1 MRIIIDTNI
10 FIYRENNH
18 ILSDE
23 LQHLLKILNSS
34 QINEILIHPKI
45 VEEINRDLN
54 ENRKKISISKLNTY
68 PLLKSPPDPKK
79 DRNFSRIVGI
89 PSKIND
95 EVDNAILYSVYK
107 NAVDFLITE
116 DINIH
121 KKAIRLDIED
131 RVLCIEEGI
140 RIFEKDI
147 SKEEV
152 IRPPALKEDFIYN
165 IDINDPI
172 FQSLKEEYEE
182 FNNWFNKISRE
193 GRKCWVHYRKGGTI
207 GALLIYKIENE
218 PIDSIPPLP
227 LMKRLKIATLKVVHT
242 GYKIGELFTKLAVDF
257 SIKNDITEIYLTH
270 LFHFHLPNPLKLE
283 NLKTIGIFAPQSIAQ
298 ISDDKYLKIKT
309 RGGIDE
315 RFTIS

>member
-18 ILSDE
+18 ILTDE

-34 QINEILIHPKI
+34 QTNEILIHPKML
-45 VEEINRDLN
+45 EEIKRDLN

-68 PLLKSPPDPKK
+68 PLLESPPDPKK
-79 DRNFSRIVGI
+79 DNFFSSIVGM
-89 PSKIND
+89 PSKVND

-121 KKAIRLDIED
+121 KKSIRLDIED

-147 SKEEV
+147 SKQEV

-182 FNNWFNKISRE
+182 FNNWFNK
-193 GRKCWVHYRKGGTI
+193 T
-207 GALLIYKIENE
+207 
-218 PIDSIPPLP
+218 
-227 LMKRLKIATLKVVHT
+227 
-242 GYKIGELFTKLAVDF
+242 
-257 SIKNDITEIYLTH
+257 
-270 LFHFHLPNPLKLE
+270 
-283 NLKTIGIFAPQSIAQ
+283 
-298 ISDDKYLKIKT
+298 
-309 RGGIDE
+309 
-315 RFTIS
+315 